1 VRTKKGPENEQ
12 HYREV
17 IKVKAPKTS
26 RSLAATLTIAFLALS
41 LAALTVAYI
50 PQLFFYIQA
59 RKEGVDNKQQS
70 IAKDAANTVA
80 SSIQEK
86 FSVLEAAVRFGVP
99 TFASRAE
106 QQRTLENLLGL
117 QPVFN
122 HLVLLDSQGQ
132 ELCKVSRRSQAAAE
146 QLVDRIESDLF
157 SQVSQGKRY
166 ISPVYVDDVTS
177 EPLVIMAVP
186 ALDVFRDFQGTLVAE
201 MNLKF
206 MWDLVD
212 RLEIGETGLAYVV
225 DRQGDLIAFGDVS
238 RVLRGEN
245 VSHLDIVSEFMHN
258 PVPVGETATD
268 VFEGLNDVTV
278 FGTYVPLGMP
288 DWAVVVELPMAEV
301 VRPAIQN
308 AMIVVS
314 VMLTVATLVGL
325 VGVYV
330 ARRLA
335 VPLLDLTAT
344 ATRIS
349 GGETELQAALEGP
362 AEVVR
367 LAQAFNSMTAQL
379 RELIGGLELL
389 VAERTRELAEE
400 RNFASAILD
409 TTSAL
414 VTVLDRHGR
423 IVRFNRACERT
434 TGYAF
439 DDVQSKHVWNFLVP
453 PEEVKPVKAVF
464 EELLT
469 GQAPNQHEN
478 HWTMKNGNRRLI
490 AWVNS
495 VLLDDQDSVEYVVA
509 TGIDVTERR
518 QAEEA
523 LARRTRELAR
533 SNAELEQFAYVASH
547 DLQEPLRMVRSYL
560 QLLEQRYKDK
570 LGEDADEF
578 IHFAVDGAA
587 RMHGLI
593 NDLLKYSRVG
603 THGKPFEPVD
613 CNVAL
618 EQALLNLQMV
628 IQEADA
634 EITHDNLP
642 AVIGDQVQL
651 MQLFQ
656 NLLGNGIKFHKEN
669 TRPKI
674 HIGVERQDGK
684 WVFSVHDNGIGIAPE
699 HFERIF
705 MIFQRLHG
713 WSKYEGTG
721 IGLAVCKKIVER
733 HGGRIWVESEP
744 GEGSTFHFTIPDQ
757 VDRL

>member
-1 VRTKKGPENEQ
+1 
-12 HYREV
+12 V
-17 IKVKAPKTS
+17 IKVKTPETP

-41 LAALTVAYI
+41 LAALMVAYI
-50 PQLFFYIQA
+50 PQMLFYVRV
-59 RKEGVDNKQQS
+59 RKEAVDNKQQS

-80 SSIQEK
+80 SSVQEK

-99 TFASRAE
+99 TFASQAE
-106 QQRTLENLLGL
+106 QQRTLDNLLGL
-117 QPVFN
+117 QPAFS

-132 ELCKVSRRSQAAAE
+132 ALCMVSRISQTAAE
-146 QLVDRIESDLF
+146 QLVDKVESDLL

-166 ISPVYVDDVTS
+166 ISPVYVDEVTN
-177 EPLVIMAVP
+177 EPLVMMAVP

-201 MNLKF
+201 VNLKF

-212 RLEIGETGLAYVV
+212 RLEIGDTGLAYVV
-225 DRQGDLIAFGDVS
+225 DRQGDLVAFGDVS

-245 VSHLDIVSEFMHN
+245 VGHLDIVGEFMHN
-258 PVPVGETATD
+258 PVPAGGTATG
-268 VFEGLNDVTV
+268 VFQGLNDVIV
-278 FGTYVPLGMP
+278 VGTYVPLGMP

-301 VRPAIQN
+301 ARPAVQS
-308 AMIVVS
+308 AMIVVF
-314 VMLTVATLVGL
+314 VMLAVATLVGL

-335 VPLLDLTAT
+335 VPLLNLTAT

-367 LAQAFNSMTAQL
+367 LAGAFNSMTAQL

-434 TGYAF
+434 TGYAS
-439 DDVQSKHVWNFLVP
+439 DDVQSKHVWDFLVP
-453 PEEVKPVKAVF
+453 PEEVKSVKAVF

-469 GQAPNQHEN
+469 DQVPNRHEN

-490 AWVNS
+490 AWANS
-495 VLLDDQDSVEYVVA
+495 VLLDGQDSVEYVVA

-523 LARRTRELAR
+523 LARRTQELAR

-560 QLLEQRYKDK
+560 QLLERRYKGK

-603 THGKPFEPVD
+603 TRGKPFEPAD
-613 CNVAL
+613 CNVVL
-618 EQALLNLQMV
+618 EQALMNLQMV

-634 EITHDNLP
+634 EITHDDLP
-642 AVIGDQVQL
+642 AVMGDEVQL

-656 NLLGNGIKFHKEN
+656 NLMGNGIKFRKED

-674 HIGVERQDGK
+674 HVGVERQGGG
-684 WVFSVHDNGIGIAPE
+684 WVFSVRDNGIGIAPE

-713 WSKYEGTG
+713 RSKYEGTG

-744 GEGSTFHFTIPDQ
+744 GMGSTFYFTIPDGGDQ
-757 VDRL
+757 PQMP